1 MWSSADRRPLVMLL
15 VAASFE
21 GAAAFAGA
29 FAPPIHMEAIRMG
42 KCANV
47 KQSAIGSRTALRP
60 LGRVSMTAA
69 AAATE
74 SVSEQAVSPTT
85 KQVNLGPHIKVGK
98 KGAILN
104 LWGLWVMTYS
114 VALGLI
120 GYLYLKIRVIL
131 GILSMGLLKPTAEH
145 CCWIMHMW
153 CKVVLWI
160 GLSSPKVFPMC
171 LQF

>member
-1 MWSSADRRPLVMLL
+1 MTTCLL
-15 VAASFE
+15 LLAAYFE
-21 GAAAFAGA
+21 SAAAFTGA
-29 FAPPIHMEAIRMG
+29 FAPPMEAIRMG
-42 KCANV
+42 KCAND
-47 KQSAIGSRTALRP
+47 KQPAIHTRTALRP
-60 LGRVSMTAA
+60 IGRVSMTAA

-74 SVSEQAVSPTT
+74 SVSEQAVAPTA

-104 LWGLWVMTYS
+104 LWGLWIMTYS
-114 VALGLI
+114 IALGLI

-160 GLSSPKVFPMC
+160 GMSSPKVHPYH
-171 LQF
+171 LQC